1 MRHPEPHG
9 LSLPPPGGL
18 PAKGS
23 FLKNGGSTSVLDDLT
38 EKEKVEYDEYM
49 LNRATDTVLISL
61 FAALTVVGAF
71 IKIPIPHVPFTLQTL
86 MVMFAGLILGSRRGA
101 LSQVLYLVLG
111 LMGLPIFAQG
121 GGPAYILQPSF
132 GFLLGFA
139 PGAFVIGKILEGE
152 KNPSSTRILIAL
164 LLGQG
169 VIYLFGL
176 PYLYLN
182 LNLILHKP
190 ISISS
195 VFVAGFLVFLPGDI
209 LKTLI
214 ASLVAAPIRKRFLS
228 RILS

>member
-1 MRHPEPHG
+1 
-9 LSLPPPGGL
+9 
-18 PAKGS
+18 
-23 FLKNGGSTSVLDDLT
+23 VLEDLT
-38 EKEKVEYDEYM
+38 EKEKVEYYKRM
-49 LNRATDTVLISL
+49 TKRVTDTVLVSL
-61 FAALTVVGAF
+61 FAALTAGGAF

-139 PGAFVIGKILEGE
+139 PGAYVIGKILEGE
-152 KNPSSTRILIAL
+152 KIPSSTGIVVAL

-190 ISISS
+190 ISLSS
-195 VFVAGFLVFLPGDI
+195 VFMAGFLIFLPGDL

-214 ASLVAAPIRKRFLS
+214 AALVAAPIRKRFLS
-228 RILS
+228 RISF

>member
-1 MRHPEPHG
+1 
-9 LSLPPPGGL
+9 
-18 PAKGS
+18 
-23 FLKNGGSTSVLDDLT
+23 
-38 EKEKVEYDEYM
+38 M
-49 LNRATDTVLISL
+49 LNKATDTVLVSL
-61 FAALTVVGAF
+61 FAALTAVGAF

-86 MVMFAGLILGSRRGA
+86 VVMFAGLILGSRRGA

-111 LMGLPIFAQG
+111 LMGLPIFALG

-139 PGAFVIGKILEGE
+139 PGAFVIGKILDDG
-152 KNPSSTRILIAL
+152 KSPSYARILISL

-176 PYLYLN
+176 SYLYLN
-182 LNLILHKP
+182 LNFILHKT

-195 VFVAGFLVFLPGDI
+195 VFMAGFLVFLPGDI

-214 ASLVAAPIRKRFLS
+214 AALVAAPIRKRFLPGIS
-228 RILS
+228 S

>member
-1 MRHPEPHG
+1 M
-9 LSLPPPGGL
+9 
-18 PAKGS
+18 
-23 FLKNGGSTSVLDDLT
+23 
-38 EKEKVEYDEYM
+38 
-49 LNRATDTVLISL
+49 VLISL

-71 IKIPIPHVPFTLQTL
+71 IKIPVPHVPFTLQTL
-86 MVMFAGLILGSRRGA
+86 MVMFAGLIMGSRRGA

-152 KNPSSTRILIAL
+152 KIPPSTRILVAL
-164 LLGQG
+164 LLGQA
-169 VIYLFGL
+169 VIYLFGR

-195 VFVAGFLVFLPGDI
+195 VFMAGFLVFLPGDI

-214 ASLVAAPIRKRFLS
+214 AALVAAPIRKRFLS
-228 RILS
+228 RISS

>member
-1 MRHPEPHG
+1 MQFQA
-9 LSLPPPGGL
+9 LPG
-18 PAKGS
+18 
-23 FLKNGGSTSVLDDLT
+23 LDDLT
-38 EKEKVEYDEYM
+38 EEERVEYDERM
-49 LNRATDTVLISL
+49 LNRARDTVLVSL
-61 FAALTVVGAF
+61 FAALTAVGAF

-139 PGAFVIGKILEGE
+139 PGAFVIGKILDGE
-152 KNPSSTRILIAL
+152 KSPSYARILASL

-182 LNLILHKP
+182 LNFILHKT

-195 VFVAGFLVFLPGDI
+195 VFMAGFLVFLPGDI
-209 LKTLI
+209 LKTVI
-214 ASLVAAPIRKRFLS
+214 AALLAPPIRKRFLP
-228 RILS
+228 RIRS

>member
-1 MRHPEPHG
+1 M
-9 LSLPPPGGL
+9 
-18 PAKGS
+18 
-23 FLKNGGSTSVLDDLT
+23 
-38 EKEKVEYDEYM
+38 
-49 LNRATDTVLISL
+49 ISL
-61 FAALTVVGAF
+61 FAALTAVGAF
-71 IKIPIPHVPFTLQTL
+71 IKIPIPYVPFTLQTL

-139 PGAFVIGKILEGE
+139 PGALVIGKILEGE
-152 KNPSSTRILIAL
+152 QTPSSTRILIAL

-176 PYLYLN
+176 SYLYLN

-195 VFVAGFLVFLPGDI
+195 VFMVGFLVFLPGDI
-209 LKTLI
+209 SKTLI
-214 ASLVAAPIRKRFLS
+214 AALVAAPIRKRFLS
-228 RILS
+228 RISP